1 MAGVCY
7 VCMYICYWLLD
18 SAFWF
23 YSIHSEKCDDI
34 SQCFLN
40 ISHISWFFSFLFYF
54 ILLLF
59 FISWRLITLQYCS
72 GFCHT
77 LTWISHGYTCIPHP
91 NPPSHFQIINQNDII
106 CGVSDCL
113 QSIYHTLAY
122 IRKQSLNFNN
132 LYVITRSY
140 LTLLWNEI
148 P

>member
-1 MAGVCY
+1 ML
-7 VCMYICYWLLD
+7 CMYVHMLLITGC
-18 SAFWF
+18 WF
-23 YSIHSEKCDDI
+23 LVLLNTQWKMWWYI
-34 SQCFLN
+34 SMFSQYISYILIFFFFL
-40 ISHISWFFSFLFYF
+40 FFSF
-54 ILLLF
+54 IIF
-59 FISWRLITLQYCS
+59 FISWRLLTLQYCS

-91 NPPSHFQIINQNDII
+91 NHPSHFQIINQNDII
-106 CGVSDCL
+106 CGVNDWL

-132 LYVITRSY
+132 LYVITQSY